1 MTASDSERKLREL
14 SFLHEVTQLAAS
26 ARDWDEMLRIVIGRT
41 TDAMGAEV
49 SSLYLLEKPDGTLRL
64 VATNGLNRGGIGRA
78 ALRLGEGIVGWV
90 ANARVPL
97 ATRDV
102 RAEPRWKWVPEV
114 DEKRFTSML
123 SVPVIA
129 RDEVIGVMNVQTVEP
144 RDFVREEI
152 DFLQTIANQV
162 AGIIEKGR
170 LQRESDRKL
179 REVSALFE
187 VSNVLT
193 STLDLDEV
201 LSLVVDRLVRVYAGA
216 SGAILLL
223 EEGDA
228 VRERARSGEL
238 GKTAGAAAQ
247 RALAERRPIV
257 AFDHIAVPLIAN
269 DRLLGAVVLQVPD
282 YKEFLEEE
290 VRFVGAL
297 ANQAALAI
305 DKASLYAL
313 ERKTAESLRELERA
327 RSDFVAVVTHDL
339 RTPLSVI
346 RGHLEMLAERNGPSK
361 LPISEATSQVE
372 RLDQLVD
379 RILAGVRS
387 DRPELSLRRTRFD
400 LRATVTAALRE
411 VAPMARR
418 HKLSGPRA
426 RRDGRVASRR
436 GGLRDRDRVRR
447 RDCAPAPRRR
457 IAGPR
462 DPRSQ
467 AAEDLRGRGV
477 QADPRVVDD
486 PDPDADRR
494 ARRRRAGEA
503 ARSRRGRLSRKA
515 VQRARATFAR
525 PRAAAS
531 RDVRRVEADGH
542 LRRPPACGPEDARR
556 ERRRAGARSDTDR
569 VPSAHRAHHAPGR
582 SARAARPLARGLA

>member
-1 MTASDSERKLREL
+1 MSASDAERKLREL
-14 SFLHEVTQLAAS
+14 SFLHEVAQLASS

-49 SSLYLLEKPDGTLRL
+49 SSLYLLERSDGLLRL

-78 ALRLGEGIVGWV
+78 TLRVGEGIVGWV

-97 ATRDV
+97 AARDV
-102 RAEPRWKWVPEV
+102 RSEPRWKWVPEV

-123 SVPVIA
+123 SVPVLA
-129 RDEVIGVMNVQTVEP
+129 RDEVIGVMNVQTVEQ
-144 RDFVREEI
+144 RDFGREEI

-201 LSLVVDRLVRVYAGA
+201 LSLVVDRLVRVYPGA
-216 SGAILLL
+216 SGAILLR

-313 ERKTAESLRELERA
+313 ERKTTESLRELERA

-346 RGHLEMLAERNGPSK
+346 RGHLEMLAERNGTSK
-361 LPISEATSQVE
+361 HPISEATSQGE

-418 HKLSGPRA
+418 HKLTGPRA
-426 RRDGRVASRR
+426 GQAVFVRGDRRRTAEVVAGLVHNATKYAPQGTRIAVKIERADDRAIVRVQDQGRGVPPNERSRIFEPYARGAGNDEVPGSGIGLFASRR
-436 GGLRDRDRVRR
+436 VVEGQGGDIWV
-447 RDCAPAPRRR
+447 
-457 IAGPR
+457 
-462 DPRSQ
+462 
-467 AAEDLRGRGV
+467 EDS
-477 QADPRVVDD
+477 
-486 PDPDADRR
+486 PD
-494 ARRRRAGEA
+494 G
-503 ARSRRGRLSRKA
+503 GGA
-515 VQRARATFAR
+515 VFAFTVPLARATAD
-525 PRAAAS
+525 PAS
-531 RDVRRVEADGH
+531 R
-542 LRRPPACGPEDARR
+542 
-556 ERRRAGARSDTDR
+556 
-569 VPSAHRAHHAPGR
+569 
-582 SARAARPLARGLA
+582 

>member
-1 MTASDSERKLREL
+1 MSASDAERKLREL
-14 SFLHEVTQLAAS
+14 SFLHEVAKLASS
-26 ARDWDEMLRIVIGRT
+26 ARDWDEMLRVVIGRT

-49 SSLYLLEKPDGTLRL
+49 SSLYLLERSDGLLRL

-78 ALRLGEGIVGWV
+78 TLRVGEGIVGWV

-97 ATRDV
+97 AARDV
-102 RAEPRWKWVPEV
+102 RTDPRWKWVPEV

-123 SVPVIA
+123 SVPVVA
-129 RDEVIGVMNVQTVEP
+129 RDEVIGVMNVQTVQP
-144 RDFVREEI
+144 RDFGHEEI

-201 LSLVVDRLVRVYAGA
+201 LSLIVDRLVRVYPGA
-216 SGAILLL
+216 SGAILLR
-223 EEGDA
+223 EEGET
-228 VRERARSGEL
+228 VRERARTGEL
-238 GKTAGAAAQ
+238 GKAASAAAQ
-247 RALAERRPIV
+247 RALDERRPIV

-313 ERKTAESLRELERA
+313 ERQTSERLRELERA
-327 RSDFVAVVTHDL
+327 RADFVAVVTHDL

-346 RGHLEMLAERNGPSK
+346 RGHLEMLAEKNGKAK
-361 LPISEATSQVE
+361 LPISDATSQVQ
-372 RLDQLVD
+372 RLDELVD
-379 RILAGVRS
+379 RILAGVRT

-400 LRATVTAALRE
+400 LRTTVTAALKE

-418 HKLSGPRA
+418 HKLTGPRA
-426 RRDGRVASRR
+426 GQPVFVRGDRRRTAEVVAGLVHNATKYAPQGTRITVRIERGDGRAIVRVQDEGRGVPPNERSRIFEPYARGAGNDEVPGSGIGLFASRR
-436 GGLRDRDRVRR
+436 VAEGQGGDIWVED
-447 RDCAPAPRRR
+447 APD
-457 IAGPR
+457 G
-462 DPRSQ
+462 
-467 AAEDLRGRGV
+467 G
-477 QADPRVVDD
+477 
-486 PDPDADRR
+486 
-494 ARRRRAGEA
+494 
-503 ARSRRGRLSRKA
+503 A
-515 VQRARATFAR
+515 VFVFTVPLARATADS
-525 PRAAAS
+525 AS
-531 RDVRRVEADGH
+531 R
-542 LRRPPACGPEDARR
+542 
-556 ERRRAGARSDTDR
+556 
-569 VPSAHRAHHAPGR
+569 
-582 SARAARPLARGLA
+582 

>member
-1 MTASDSERKLREL
+1 MTASDAERKLREL
-14 SFLHEVTQLAAS
+14 SFLHEVAQLASS

-49 SSLYLLEKPDGTLRL
+49 SSLYLLERTDGLLRL

-78 ALRLGEGIVGWV
+78 TLRVGEGIVGWV

-97 ATRDV
+97 AARDV
-102 RAEPRWKWVPEV
+102 RSEPRWKWVPEV

-123 SVPVIA
+123 SVPVLA
-129 RDEVIGVMNVQTVEP
+129 RDEVIGVMNVQTVEQ
-144 RDFVREEI
+144 RDFGREEI

-201 LSLVVDRLVRVYAGA
+201 LSLVVDRLVRVYPGA
-216 SGAILLL
+216 SGAILLR

-290 VRFVGAL
+290 VRFVGSL

-313 ERKTAESLRELERA
+313 ERKTTESLRELERA

-346 RGHLEMLAERNGPSK
+346 RGHLEMLAERNGTSK
-361 LPISEATSQVE
+361 HPISEATSQVE

-418 HKLSGPRA
+418 HKLTGPRA
-426 RRDGRVASRR
+426 GQAVFVRGDRRRTAEVVAGLVHNATKYAPQGTRITVKIERADDRAIVRVQDQGRGVPPNERSRIFEPYARGAGNDEVPGSGIGLFASRR
-436 GGLRDRDRVRR
+436 VVEGQGGDIWVE
-447 RDCAPAPRRR
+447 A
-457 IAGPR
+457 
-462 DPRSQ
+462 S
-467 AAEDLRGRGV
+467 
-477 QADPRVVDD
+477 
-486 PDPDADRR
+486 PD
-494 ARRRRAGEA
+494 G
-503 ARSRRGRLSRKA
+503 GGA
-515 VQRARATFAR
+515 VFAFTVPLARAT
-525 PRAAAS
+525 
-531 RDVRRVEADGH
+531 ADPA
-542 LRRPPACGPEDARR
+542 LR
-556 ERRRAGARSDTDR
+556 
-569 VPSAHRAHHAPGR
+569 
-582 SARAARPLARGLA
+582 

>member
-1 MTASDSERKLREL
+1 MSASDAERKLREL
-14 SFLHEVTQLAAS
+14 SFLHEVAQLASS
-26 ARDWDEMLRIVIGRT
+26 ARDWDEMLRIVIDRT

-49 SSLYLLEKPDGTLRL
+49 SSLYLLERSDGLLRL

-78 ALRLGEGIVGWV
+78 TLRVGEGIVGWV

-97 ATRDV
+97 AARDV
-102 RAEPRWKWVPEV
+102 RSEPRWKWVPEV

-123 SVPVIA
+123 SVPVLA
-129 RDEVIGVMNVQTVEP
+129 RDEVIGVMNVQTVEQ
-144 RDFVREEI
+144 RDFGREEI

-201 LSLVVDRLVRVYAGA
+201 LSLVVDRLVRVYPGA
-216 SGAILLL
+216 SGAILLR

-313 ERKTAESLRELERA
+313 ERKTTESLRELERA

-346 RGHLEMLAERNGPSK
+346 RGHLEMLGEKNGNAK

-400 LRATVTAALRE
+400 LRATVSAALKE
-411 VAPMARR
+411 VAPMARK
-418 HKLSGPRA
+418 HKLSGPRPGQPVFVRGDRRRTAEVVAGLVHNATKYAPQGTRIAVKIERADDRAIVRVQDQGRGVPPNERSRIFEPYA
-426 RRDGRVASRR
+426 RGAGNDEVPGSGIGLFASRR
-436 GGLRDRDRVRR
+436 VVEGQGGDIWV
-447 RDCAPAPRRR
+447 
-457 IAGPR
+457 
-462 DPRSQ
+462 
-467 AAEDLRGRGV
+467 EDTPEGG
-477 QADPRVVDD
+477 
-486 PDPDADRR
+486 
-494 ARRRRAGEA
+494 
-503 ARSRRGRLSRKA
+503 A
-515 VQRARATFAR
+515 VFAFTLPLARATADT
-525 PRAAAS
+525 AS
-531 RDVRRVEADGH
+531 R
-542 LRRPPACGPEDARR
+542 
-556 ERRRAGARSDTDR
+556 
-569 VPSAHRAHHAPGR
+569 
-582 SARAARPLARGLA
+582 

>member
-1 MTASDSERKLREL
+1 
-14 SFLHEVTQLAAS
+14 
-26 ARDWDEMLRIVIGRT
+26 
-41 TDAMGAEV
+41 
-49 SSLYLLEKPDGTLRL
+49 

-78 ALRLGEGIVGWV
+78 TLRVGEGIVGWV

-97 ATRDV
+97 AARDV
-102 RAEPRWKWVPEV
+102 RTDPRWKWVPEV

-123 SVPVIA
+123 SVPVVA
-129 RDEVIGVMNVQTVEP
+129 RDEVIGVMNVQTVQP
-144 RDFVREEI
+144 RDFGHEEI

-201 LSLVVDRLVRVYAGA
+201 LSLIVDRLVRVYPGA
-216 SGAILLL
+216 SGAILLR
-223 EEGDA
+223 EEGEA
-228 VRERARSGEL
+228 VRERARTGEL

-247 RALAERRPIV
+247 RALDERRPIV

-313 ERKTAESLRELERA
+313 ERKTTESLRELERA

-346 RGHLEMLAERNGPSK
+346 RGHLEMLAEKNGKSK
-361 LPISEATSQVE
+361 PPISEATSQVL

-379 RILAGVRS
+379 RILAGVRT

-400 LRATVTAALRE
+400 LRATVTAALKE

-418 HKLSGPRA
+418 HKLSGPRGGQALFVRGDRRRTAEVVAGLVHNATKYAPQGTRIAVRIERADDRAIVRVQDQGRGVPPNERSRIFEPYA
-426 RRDGRVASRR
+426 RGAGNDEVPGSGIGLFASRR
-436 GGLRDRDRVRR
+436 VVEGQGGDIWV
-447 RDCAPAPRRR
+447 
-457 IAGPR
+457 
-462 DPRSQ
+462 
-467 AAEDLRGRGV
+467 
-477 QADPRVVDD
+477 
-486 PDPDADRR
+486 
-494 ARRRRAGEA
+494 
-503 ARSRRGRLSRKA
+503 
-515 VQRARATFAR
+515 
-525 PRAAAS
+525 
-531 RDVRRVEADGH
+531 
-542 LRRPPACGPEDARR
+542 EDAPDG
-556 ERRRAGARSDTDR
+556 GAVFAFS
-569 VPSAHRAHHAPGR
+569 V
-582 SARAARPLARGLA
+582 PLARPSADTASR

>member
-1 MTASDSERKLREL
+1 MTASDAERKLREL
-14 SFLHEVTQLAAS
+14 SFLHEVAQLASS
-26 ARDWDEMLRIVIGRT
+26 ARDWDEMLRVVIGRT

-49 SSLYLLEKPDGTLRL
+49 SSLYLLERSDGLLRL

-78 ALRLGEGIVGWV
+78 TLRIGEGIVGWV

-102 RAEPRWKWVPEV
+102 RSEPRWKWVPEV

-123 SVPVIA
+123 SVPVVA
-129 RDEVIGVMNVQTVEP
+129 RDEVIGVMNVQTVEQ
-144 RDFVREEI
+144 REFGREEI

-201 LSLVVDRLVRVYAGA
+201 LSLVVDRLVRVYPGA
-216 SGAILLL
+216 SGAILLR

-238 GKTAGAAAQ
+238 GKSAGAAAQ

-327 RSDFVAVVTHDL
+327 RSHFVAVVTHDL

-346 RGHLEMLAERNGPSK
+346 RGHLEMLGERNGASK

-400 LRATVTAALRE
+400 LRATVTAALKE

-426 RRDGRVASRR
+426 GQTVFVRGDRRRTAEVVAGLVHNATKYTPDGTSIAAKIQRGAERAVGRGPDPGPGAPPDRRARIFEPYARGAGNDEVPGAGIGLFASRR
-436 GGLRDRDRVRR
+436 GVEGQGGD
-447 RDCAPAPRRR
+447 
-457 IAGPR
+457 
-462 DPRSQ
+462 SW
-467 AAEDLRGRGV
+467 
-477 QADPRVVDD
+477 
-486 PDPDADRR
+486 
-494 ARRRRAGEA
+494 GE
-503 ARSRRGRLSRKA
+503 G
-515 VQRARATFAR
+515 
-525 PRAAAS
+525 
-531 RDVRRVEADGH
+531 
-542 LRRPPACGPEDARR
+542 GPEG
-556 ERRRAGARSDTDR
+556 GALFAFTVR
-569 VPSAHRAHHAPGR
+569 
-582 SARAARPLARGLA
+582 LA

>member
-1 MTASDSERKLREL
+1 MTASEAERKLREL
-14 SFLHEVTQLAAS
+14 SFLHEVAQLASS

-49 SSLYLLEKPDGTLRL
+49 SSLYLLERTDGLLRL

-78 ALRLGEGIVGWV
+78 TLRVGEGIVGWV

-97 ATRDV
+97 AARDV
-102 RAEPRWKWVPEV
+102 RSEPRWKWVPEV

-123 SVPVIA
+123 SVPVLA
-129 RDEVIGVMNVQTVEP
+129 RDEVIGVMNVQTVEQ
-144 RDFVREEI
+144 RDFGREEI

-201 LSLVVDRLVRVYAGA
+201 LSLVVDRLVRVYPGA
-216 SGAILLL
+216 SGAILLR

-313 ERKTAESLRELERA
+313 ERKTTESLRELERA

-346 RGHLEMLAERNGPSK
+346 RGHLEMLAERNGTSK
-361 LPISEATSQVE
+361 HPISEATSQVE

-418 HKLSGPRA
+418 HKLTGPRA
-426 RRDGRVASRR
+426 GQAVFVRGDRRRTAEVVAGLVHNATKYAPQGTRIAVKIERADDRAIVRVQDQGRGVPPNERSRIFEPYARGAGNDEVPGSGIGLFASRR
-436 GGLRDRDRVRR
+436 VVEGQGGDIWV
-447 RDCAPAPRRR
+447 
-457 IAGPR
+457 
-462 DPRSQ
+462 
-467 AAEDLRGRGV
+467 EDS
-477 QADPRVVDD
+477 
-486 PDPDADRR
+486 PD
-494 ARRRRAGEA
+494 G
-503 ARSRRGRLSRKA
+503 GGA
-515 VQRARATFAR
+515 VFAFTVPLARATAD
-525 PRAAAS
+525 PAS
-531 RDVRRVEADGH
+531 R
-542 LRRPPACGPEDARR
+542 
-556 ERRRAGARSDTDR
+556 
-569 VPSAHRAHHAPGR
+569 
-582 SARAARPLARGLA
+582 

>member
-1 MTASDSERKLREL
+1 
-14 SFLHEVTQLAAS
+14 
-26 ARDWDEMLRIVIGRT
+26 MLRIVIDRT

-49 SSLYLLEKPDGTLRL
+49 SSLYLLEKPDAVLRL

-78 ALRLGEGIVGWV
+78 TLRIGEGIVGWV

-97 ATRDV
+97 AARDV
-102 RAEPRWKWVPEV
+102 RSEPGWKWVPEV

-123 SVPVIA
+123 SVPVLA
-129 RDEVIGVMNVQTVEP
+129 RDEVIGVMNVQTVEQ
-144 RDFVREEI
+144 RDFGREEI

-201 LSLVVDRLVRVYAGA
+201 LSLVVDRLVRVYPGA
-216 SGAILLL
+216 SGAILLR

-238 GKTAGAAAQ
+238 GKTAGGAAQ

-290 VRFVGAL
+290 VRFVGAR
-297 ANQAALAI
+297 AN
-305 DKASLYAL
+305 
-313 ERKTAESLRELERA
+313 
-327 RSDFVAVVTHDL
+327 
-339 RTPLSVI
+339 
-346 RGHLEMLAERNGPSK
+346 
-361 LPISEATSQVE
+361 
-372 RLDQLVD
+372 
-379 RILAGVRS
+379 
-387 DRPELSLRRTRFD
+387 
-400 LRATVTAALRE
+400 VTAALRE

-426 RRDGRVASRR
+426 GQPVFVRGDRRRTAEVVAGLVHNATKYAPQGTRIAVKIERADDRAIVRVQDQGRGVPPNERSRIFEPYARGAGNDEVPGSGIGLFASRR
-436 GGLRDRDRVRR
+436 VVEGQGGDIWVE
-447 RDCAPAPRRR
+447 
-457 IAGPR
+457 
-462 DPRSQ
+462 DP
-467 AAEDLRGRGV
+467 
-477 QADPRVVDD
+477 
-486 PDPDADRR
+486 PD
-494 ARRRRAGEA
+494 G
-503 ARSRRGRLSRKA
+503 GGGA
-515 VQRARATFAR
+515 VFAFTLPLARATAD
-525 PRAAAS
+525 AAS
-531 RDVRRVEADGH
+531 R
-542 LRRPPACGPEDARR
+542 
-556 ERRRAGARSDTDR
+556 
-569 VPSAHRAHHAPGR
+569 
-582 SARAARPLARGLA
+582 

>member
-1 MTASDSERKLREL
+1 
-14 SFLHEVTQLAAS
+14 
-26 ARDWDEMLRIVIGRT
+26 
-41 TDAMGAEV
+41 
-49 SSLYLLEKPDGTLRL
+49 
-64 VATNGLNRGGIGRA
+64 
-78 ALRLGEGIVGWV
+78 
-90 ANARVPL
+90 
-97 ATRDV
+97 
-102 RAEPRWKWVPEV
+102 
-114 DEKRFTSML
+114 ML
-123 SVPVIA
+123 SVPVLA
-129 RDEVIGVMNVQTVEP
+129 RDEVIGVMNVQTVEQ
-144 RDFVREEI
+144 RDFGREEI

-201 LSLVVDRLVRVYAGA
+201 LSLIVDRLVRVYPGA
-216 SGAILLL
+216 SGAIILR
-223 EEGDA
+223 EEGAD
-228 VRERARSGEL
+228 RERSRAGEL
-238 GKTAGAAAQ
+238 QRTATHAAH
-247 RALAERRPIV
+247 RAIGERRPIV

-282 YKEFLEEE
+282 SKEFLEEE

-313 ERKTAESLRELERA
+313 ERKTTESLRELERA

-346 RGHLEMLAERNGPSK
+346 RGHLEMLAERNGTSK
-361 LPISEATSQVE
+361 HPISEATSQVE

-418 HKLSGPRA
+418 HKLTGPRA
-426 RRDGRVASRR
+426 GQAVFVRGDRRRTAEVVAGLVHNATKYAPQGTRITVRIERADDRAIVRVQDQGRGVPPNERSRIFEPYARGAGNDEVPGSGIGLFASRR
-436 GGLRDRDRVRR
+436 VVEGQGGDIWVE
-447 RDCAPAPRRR
+447 A
-457 IAGPR
+457 
-462 DPRSQ
+462 S
-467 AAEDLRGRGV
+467 
-477 QADPRVVDD
+477 
-486 PDPDADRR
+486 PD
-494 ARRRRAGEA
+494 G
-503 ARSRRGRLSRKA
+503 GGA
-515 VQRARATFAR
+515 VFAFTVPLARAT
-525 PRAAAS
+525 
-531 RDVRRVEADGH
+531 ADPA
-542 LRRPPACGPEDARR
+542 LR
-556 ERRRAGARSDTDR
+556 
-569 VPSAHRAHHAPGR
+569 
-582 SARAARPLARGLA
+582 

>member
-1 MTASDSERKLREL
+1 MTASDPERKLREL

-49 SSLYLLEKPDGTLRL
+49 SSLYLLEKPEGVLRL

-78 ALRLGEGIVGWV
+78 ALGLGEGIVGWV
-90 ANARVPL
+90 ANARVPR
-97 ATRDV
+97 AARDV

-114 DEKRFTSML
+114 DEKRFVSML
-123 SVPVIA
+123 SVPVVA

-144 RDFVREEI
+144 RDFGREEI

-193 STLDLDEV
+193 STLDLDGV
-201 LSLVVDRLVRVYAGA
+201 LSLVVDRLVRVYPVAA
-216 SGAILLL
+216 GAILLR
-223 EEGDA
+223 EEGED
-228 VRERARSGEL
+228 RERSRSGEL
-238 GKTAGAAAQ
+238 QRTATHAAH
-247 RALAERRPIV
+247 RAIAERRPIV
-257 AFDHIAVPLIAN
+257 AFDHIAMPLIAN

-313 ERKTAESLRELERA
+313 ERKTTERLRELERA

-346 RGHLEMLAERNGPSK
+346 RGHLEMLGERNGASK

-400 LRATVTAALRE
+400 LRATVTTALKE

-426 RRDGRVASRR
+426 GQPVFVRGDRRRTAEVVAGLVHNATKYAPQGTRIAVKIERADDRAIVRVQDQGRGVPPNERSRIFEPYARGAGNEEIPGSGIGLFASRR
-436 GGLRDRDRVRR
+436 VVEGQGGDIWV
-447 RDCAPAPRRR
+447 
-457 IAGPR
+457 
-462 DPRSQ
+462 
-467 AAEDLRGRGV
+467 
-477 QADPRVVDD
+477 
-486 PDPDADRR
+486 
-494 ARRRRAGEA
+494 
-503 ARSRRGRLSRKA
+503 
-515 VQRARATFAR
+515 
-525 PRAAAS
+525 
-531 RDVRRVEADGH
+531 
-542 LRRPPACGPEDARR
+542 EDAPDGG
-556 ERRRAGARSDTDR
+556 GAVFAFT
-569 VPSAHRAHHAPGR
+569 
-582 SARAARPLARGLA
+582 L

>member
-1 MTASDSERKLREL
+1 MTASEAERKLREL
-14 SFLHEVTQLAAS
+14 SFLHEVAQLASS

-49 SSLYLLEKPDGTLRL
+49 SSLYLLERTDGLLRL

-78 ALRLGEGIVGWV
+78 TLRVGEGIVGWV

-97 ATRDV
+97 AARDV
-102 RAEPRWKWVPEV
+102 RSEPRWKWVPEV

-123 SVPVIA
+123 SVPVLA
-129 RDEVIGVMNVQTVEP
+129 RDEVIGVMNVQTVEQ
-144 RDFVREEI
+144 RDFGREEI

-201 LSLVVDRLVRVYAGA
+201 LSLVVDRLVRVYPGA
-216 SGAILLL
+216 SGAILLR

-247 RALAERRPIV
+247 RALAERRSIV

-313 ERKTAESLRELERA
+313 ERKTTESLRELERA

-346 RGHLEMLAERNGPSK
+346 RGHLEMLAERNGTSK
-361 LPISEATSQVE
+361 HPISEATSQVE

-418 HKLSGPRA
+418 HKLTGPRA
-426 RRDGRVASRR
+426 GQAVFVRGDRRRTAEVVAGLVHNATKYAPQGTRITVKIERADDRAIVRVQDQGRGVPPNERSRIFEPYARGAGNDEVPGSGIGLFASRR
-436 GGLRDRDRVRR
+436 VVEGQGGDIWVE
-447 RDCAPAPRRR
+447 A
-457 IAGPR
+457 
-462 DPRSQ
+462 S
-467 AAEDLRGRGV
+467 
-477 QADPRVVDD
+477 
-486 PDPDADRR
+486 PD
-494 ARRRRAGEA
+494 G
-503 ARSRRGRLSRKA
+503 GGA
-515 VQRARATFAR
+515 VFAFTVPLARAT
-525 PRAAAS
+525 
-531 RDVRRVEADGH
+531 ADPA
-542 LRRPPACGPEDARR
+542 LR
-556 ERRRAGARSDTDR
+556 
-569 VPSAHRAHHAPGR
+569 
-582 SARAARPLARGLA
+582 

>member
-1 MTASDSERKLREL
+1 MSASDAERKLREL
-14 SFLHEVTQLAAS
+14 SFLHEVARLASS
-26 ARDWDEMLRIVIGRT
+26 ARDWDEMLRVVIGRT

-49 SSLYLLEKPDGTLRL
+49 SSLYLLERSEGLLRL

-78 ALRLGEGIVGWV
+78 TLRMGEGIVGWV
-90 ANARVPL
+90 ANAGVPL

-102 RAEPRWKWVPEV
+102 RTEPRWKWVPEV

-123 SVPVIA
+123 SVPVVA
-129 RDEVIGVMNVQTVEP
+129 RDEVIGVMNVQTVEH
-144 RDFVREEI
+144 RDFGREEI

-201 LSLVVDRLVRVYAGA
+201 LSLIVDRLVRVYPGA
-216 SGAILLL
+216 SGAILLR
-223 EEGDA
+223 EEDEA

-238 GKTAGAAAQ
+238 GKTASAAAQ

-257 AFDHIAVPLIAN
+257 AFDHIAMPLIAN
-269 DRLLGAVVLQVPD
+269 ERLLGAVVLQVPD

-313 ERKTAESLRELERA
+313 ERKTTASLRELG
-327 RSDFVAVVTHDL
+327 
-339 RTPLSVI
+339 TPLSVI
-346 RGHLEMLAERNGPSK
+346 RGHLEMLAEKNGMKTTK
-361 LPISEATSQVE
+361 LPITEATSQVL

-379 RILAGVRS
+379 RILAGVRT
-387 DRPELSLRRTRFD
+387 DRPELSMRRTRFD
-400 LRATVTAALRE
+400 LRATVTAALKE

-418 HKLSGPRA
+418 HKLTGPRA
-426 RRDGRVASRR
+426 GQPVFVRGDRRRTAEVVAGLVHNATKYAPQGTRIAVRIERGDDRAIVRVQDQGRGVPPNERSKIFEPYARGAGNDEVPGSGIGLFASRR
-436 GGLRDRDRVRR
+436 VVEGQGGDIWVED
-447 RDCAPAPRRR
+447 APDGGSIFVFTVPLAR
-457 IAGPR
+457 
-462 DPRSQ
+462 
-467 AAEDLRGRGV
+467 LT
-477 QADPRVVDD
+477 AD
-486 PDPDADRR
+486 
-494 ARRRRAGEA
+494 
-503 ARSRRGRLSRKA
+503 
-515 VQRARATFAR
+515 
-525 PRAAAS
+525 AAS
-531 RDVRRVEADGH
+531 R
-542 LRRPPACGPEDARR
+542 
-556 ERRRAGARSDTDR
+556 
-569 VPSAHRAHHAPGR
+569 
-582 SARAARPLARGLA
+582 

>member
-1 MTASDSERKLREL
+1 MTASDAERKLREL
-14 SFLHEVTQLAAS
+14 SFLHEVAQLASS
-26 ARDWDEMLRIVIGRT
+26 ARDWDEMLRVVIGRT

-49 SSLYLLEKPDGTLRL
+49 SSLYLLERSDGLLRL

-78 ALRLGEGIVGWV
+78 TLRVGEGIVGWV
-90 ANARVPL
+90 ANARIPL
-97 ATRDV
+97 AARDV
-102 RAEPRWKWVPEV
+102 RTDPRWKWVPEV

-123 SVPVIA
+123 SVPVVA
-129 RDEVIGVMNVQTVEP
+129 RDEVIGVMNVQTVQP
-144 RDFVREEI
+144 RDFGREEI

-201 LSLVVDRLVRVYAGA
+201 LSLIVDRLVRVYPGA
-216 SGAILLL
+216 SGAILLR
-223 EEGDA
+223 EEGEA
-228 VRERARSGEL
+228 VRERARTGEL
-238 GKTAGAAAQ
+238 GKTAGAAAH
-247 RALAERRPIV
+247 RALDERRPIV

-313 ERKTAESLRELERA
+313 ERKTTESLRELERA

-346 RGHLEMLAERNGPSK
+346 RGYLDLLGDKNGKAKMPV
-361 LPISEATSQVE
+361 SEATAQVE
-372 RLDQLVD
+372 RLDHLVD
-379 RILAGVRS
+379 RILAGVRT
-387 DRPELSLRRTRFD
+387 DRPELSLRRARFD
-400 LRATVTAALRE
+400 LRTTVAAAVKE

-418 HKLSGPRA
+418 HKLTGPRA
-426 RRDGRVASRR
+426 GQPVFVRGDKRRTAEVVA
-436 GGLRDRDRVRR
+436 GLVHNATKY
-447 RDCAPAPRRR
+447 APEGTR
-457 IAGPR
+457 IAVRIERADDRAIVRVQDEGPGVPPQER
-462 DPRSQ
+462 ARIFEPY
-467 AAEDLRGRGV
+467 ARGV
-477 QADPRVVDD
+477 ATDDVPGAGIGLFAARRVVEGQGGDLWLE
-486 PDPDADRR
+486 DADE
-494 ARRRRAGEA
+494 G
-503 ARSRRGRLSRKA
+503 GA
-515 VQRARATFAR
+515 VFAFT
-525 PRAAAS
+525 
-531 RDVRRVEADGH
+531 
-542 LRRPPACGPEDARR
+542 L
-556 ERRRAGARSDTDR
+556 
-569 VPSAHRAHHAPGR
+569 
-582 SARAARPLARGLA
+582 PLARAG